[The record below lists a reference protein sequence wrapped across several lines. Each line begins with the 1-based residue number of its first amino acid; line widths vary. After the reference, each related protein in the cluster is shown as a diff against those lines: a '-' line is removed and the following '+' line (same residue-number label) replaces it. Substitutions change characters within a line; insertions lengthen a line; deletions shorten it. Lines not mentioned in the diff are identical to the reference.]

1 MERGTLS
8 PRELDALTWAA
19 KGKTYWET
27 AAILGV
33 SYASVHCY
41 ISSLKLKMNAVNVA
55 HAVARGYELGILE
68 LRTAEPRVMMAV
80 TLTGQ
85 RQNAS
90 ALIRDPTIAVSE
102 NMLV

>member
-8 PRELDALTWAA
+8 PRELEALTWAA

-33 SYASVHCY
+33 SYASVHTY
-41 ISSLKLKMNAVNVA
+41 INSLRSKLNAVNTT
-55 HAVARGYELGILE
+55 HAVARGYELGLIE

-85 RQNAS
+85 RLDAS
-90 ALIRDPTIAVSE
+90 ALISE
-102 NMLV
+102 NLPL